1 MGILVHNFKGVLCKV
16 SESSWKALG
25 GVVIALD
32 PTASLKN
39 SGAAQDQRLGHFSP
53 KILSSLLPL
62 PFFTLG
68 YIVTETPDSNPN
80 PTVFPNKLCQ
90 ET

>member
-16 SESSWKALG
+16 SESLWKALG

-53 KILSSLLPL
+53 LLPL

-68 YIVTETPDSNPN
+68 YIVT
-80 PTVFPNKLCQ
+80 
-90 ET
+90 